1 MFTRWVDN
9 TRGFPVHTNLISC
22 YSLSASVQA
31 VILAAGRGSRLLPLT
46 HTIPKPLI
54 PFMNEAVID
63 RILQSF
69 LRIGVEKFLML
80 VDYRK
85 ERLIQHLEKWKE
97 KAEIEIRD
105 NNIPFGTAGAVK
117 RNLEMLEERFFV
129 TSSDLITDINLKK
142 LLDFH
147 FDRGSKLTIAF
158 SESDEVSHYGIA
170 TLDENSRLT
179 RFVEK
184 PRESE
189 VFSNI
194 VNAGI
199 YVVEREVLEYVPD
212 NTEFDFSRHLFPRL
226 VENNY
231 PIFGY
236 RFREYWN
243 DIGRHSSYLFATK
256 SAVDRRVSFDKVLK
270 VMKGERGVLYFSET
284 AEIGEVEVEGFVV
297 AGENV
302 VIERGCKLSNTVI
315 WDGVKIREN
324 ANISETIIAENVEVG
339 KNCKIMPGVV
349 IGAESKI
356 GDNCV
361 LGQNLKLW
369 CGTTVNPGTFLVGE

>member
-1 MFTRWVDN
+1 M
-9 TRGFPVHTNLISC
+9 
-22 YSLSASVQA
+22 QA

-46 HTIPKPLI
+46 HPIPKPLI
-54 PFMNEAVID
+54 PFMNEPVID

-69 LRIGVEKFLML
+69 LRLGVEKFLVL

-97 KAEIEIRD
+97 KVEIEIRD

-117 RNLEMLEERFFV
+117 RNLDLLEERFFV
-129 TSSDLITDINLKK
+129 SSSDLITDINLQK

-147 FDRGSKLTIAF
+147 FEKGSKLTVAF

-170 TLDENSRLT
+170 TLDEDSRLT

-189 VFSNI
+189 AFSNI

-199 YVVEREVLEYVPD
+199 YVVEKEVLEHVPD
-212 NTEFDFSRHLFPRL
+212 NTEFDFSRHLFPLL
-226 VENNY
+226 VEKNY

-243 DIGRHSSYLFATK
+243 DIGRHSSYLFATRDAIEK
-256 SAVDRRVSFDKVLK
+256 KISFNSKFRVRYDE
-270 VMKGERGVLYFSET
+270 KGQLFYPET
-284 AEIGEVEVEGFVV
+284 AKIGNVVIEGFVV
-297 AGENV
+297 VGDDV
-302 VIERGCKLSNTVI
+302 VIGEGCKLSNTVI
-315 WDGVKIREN
+315 WNGAKIQERTS
-324 ANISETIIAENVEVG
+324 ITETIIAENVEVG
-339 KNCKIMPGVV
+339 KNCRIMPGVV

>member
-1 MFTRWVDN
+1 M
-9 TRGFPVHTNLISC
+9 
-22 YSLSASVQA
+22 QA

-63 RILQSF
+63 RIFRAFLQV
-69 LRIGVEKFLML
+69 GVDKFLVL
-80 VDYRK
+80 VDYKK
-85 ERLIQHLEKWKE
+85 EKLIQHLERWKG

-117 RNLEMLEERFFV
+117 RNLDLLEEWFFV
-129 TSSDLITDINLKK
+129 ASSDLITEINLRA

-147 FDRGSKLTIAF
+147 FEKDSKLTVAF

-170 TLDENSRLT
+170 TLDRDCRLS

-189 VFSNI
+189 AFSNI

-199 YVVEREVLEYVPD
+199 YVVEKEVLDFVPE
-212 NTEFDFSRHLFPRL
+212 NIEFDFSRHLFPLL
-226 VENNY
+226 VEKNY

-243 DIGRHSSYLFATK
+243 DIGRHSSYLFATRD
-256 SAVDRRVSFDKVLK
+256 AVEKKVSFNKNLK
-270 VMKGERGVLYFSET
+270 IREFAKGKLFYPET
-284 AEIGEVEVEGFVV
+284 AEIGNVVVEGFVV
-297 AGENV
+297 VGENV
-302 VIERGCKLSNTVI
+302 VIGDGSRLSNTVI
-315 WDGVKIREN
+315 WDSGKIGEN
-324 ANISETIIAENVEVG
+324 TTIFEAIIAENVELG
-339 KNCKIMPGVV
+339 RNCTVMPGVV

-369 CGTTVNPGTFLVGE
+369 CGTCVNPGTILVGE

>member
-1 MFTRWVDN
+1 M
-9 TRGFPVHTNLISC
+9 
-22 YSLSASVQA
+22 QA

-46 HTIPKPLI
+46 HTKPKPLI

-63 RILQSF
+63 RIFQRLLQ
-69 LRIGVEKFLML
+69 LGVEKFLVL

-85 ERLIQHLEKWKE
+85 ERLIQHLEKWRG
-97 KAEIEIRD
+97 KAEVEIRD

-117 RNLEMLEERFFV
+117 RNQEILENLFLV
-129 TSSDLITDINLKK
+129 TSSDLITDINLHG

-147 FDRGSKLTIAF
+147 FEKGSKLTVAF
-158 SESDEVSHYGIA
+158 SESSEVSHYGIA
-170 TLDENSRLT
+170 TIDHNGKLT

-189 VFSNI
+189 AFSNI

-199 YVVEREVLEYVPD
+199 YVVEKEVLDFVPD
-212 NTEFDFSRHLFPRL
+212 NMEFDFSRHLFPLL
-226 VENNY
+226 VERNC

-236 RFREYWN
+236 RFKEYWN

-256 SAVDRRVSFDKVLK
+256 DAVERRVSFNSELRVRRD
-270 VMKGERGVLYFSET
+270 ERGVLFYPET
-284 AEIGEVEVEGFVV
+284 AQLGDVVVEGFLVV
-297 AGENV
+297 GENV
-302 VIERGCKLSNTVI
+302 VIGDGCRLSNTVI
-315 WDGVKIREN
+315 WECGKIKEN
-324 ANISETIIAENVEVG
+324 TTISEAIIAENVEIG
-339 KNCKIMPGVV
+339 KNCKVMPGVV
-349 IGAESKI
+349 IGAGSRI

-369 CGTTVNPGTFLVGE
+369 CGTCVQPGTFLVGE